1 MNKKSII
8 AAMLVASAWRCMF
21 SMDFET
27 RFEGIYWLREYYNE
41 AIQKRDRVVIE
52 RYVPSFINKPWIDYD
67 YHDAEV
73 YWYEDMDVRSDSCY
87 YGYSDWSK
95 GYFVHFMGISL
106 LVKSCDEIESDV
118 YEIVFDGK
126 EKILE
131 EQYNDCLEYGCDWSA
146 LKDSIF
152 DTFYFQFDGDYL
164 YIYFADRNTLFATY
178 CAYDEHEYGCLKEA
192 VATNMFNMSDY
203 TFPRHADGSCDYDEN
218 AWKSEKKSGIG
229 TALRTGKATT
239 TKENLCVYSDKK
251 KTSPVLKTL
260 AAGTSVEILGI
271 GGEETIDGIISNWV
285 HVRLWHES
293 VDSNGIKIKWAMGG
307 WCFGGVV
314 SDMEEVSESTNA
326 PTTKRAEPS
335 EDAAIPKPAPAVG
348 KTATVT
354 ENLRLRTD
362 DKTTAEVVTTLAAGT
377 RVKVE
382 AIGKEETIDGITS
395 NWVQVSV
402 LDGAKDK
409 DGNAIEAGTV
419 GWLFGGY
426 LSEVEEAAENER
438 ANEESSSAKESS
450 SLPIMPIVVGGA
462 LLVGLLTV
470 VILAVKKRKN
480 SKE

>member
-1 MNKKSII
+1 MNKKSIL
-8 AAMLVASAWRCMF
+8 AVMLVASAWCCMF

-41 AIQKRDRVVIE
+41 AIQKRDRGVIE

-87 YGYSDWSK
+87 YGYSDWSE
-95 GYFVHFMGISL
+95 GYFVHFMDVNL
-106 LVKSCDEIESDV
+106 LVKSCYEIENDV
-118 YEIVFDGK
+118 YEIVLDGK
-126 EKILE
+126 EKISE

-146 LKDSIF
+146 LKDSVF

-164 YIYFADRNTLFATY
+164 YIYLADRKTLFATY

-203 TFPRHADGSCDYDEN
+203 TFPRHADGSCDYDES
-218 AWKSEKKSGIG
+218 AWKSEKKSVIG
-229 TALRTGKATT
+229 TSFRTGKATT
-239 TKENLCVYSDKK
+239 TRENLCVYSDKK
-251 KTSPVLKTL
+251 KTSPVLETL
-260 AAGTSVEILGI
+260 AAGTPVEILGV

-285 HVRLWHES
+285 HVRLRPGI

-314 SDMEEVSESTNA
+314 SDMERMAELANA
-326 PTTKRAEPS
+326 PATEHAKSAETAVS
-335 EDAAIPKPAPAVG
+335 KSAPAVG

-377 RVKVE
+377 RVKVFAPGRE
-382 AIGKEETIDGITS
+382 DTIDGIAS
-395 NWVQVSV
+395 NWAQVEVQ
-402 LDGAKDK
+402 DGAKDK
-409 DGNAIEAGTV
+409 DGNAIDAGTI

-426 LSEVEEAAENER
+426 LSEAESVESEM
-438 ANEESSSAKESS
+438 ANEETSTAKEPSA
-450 SLPIMPIVVGGA
+450 LPIVPVAAGGA
-462 LLVGLLTV
+462 V
-470 VILAVKKRKN
+470 LAVLLAVVLLAVAKKRKDE
-480 SKE
+480 KK

>member
-1 MNKKSII
+1 MNKKSIL
-8 AAMLVASAWRCMF
+8 AVMLVASAWCCMF

-27 RFEGIYWLREYYNE
+27 RFEGVHWLREYYNE
-41 AIQKRDRVVIE
+41 AIQKRNRVVIE
-52 RYVPSFINKPWIDYD
+52 SHVPSFINKPWIDYD

-87 YGYSDWSK
+87 YRYSDWSK
-95 GYFVHFMGISL
+95 RYFVHFMNISL

-260 AAGTSVEILGI
+260 AARTPVEILGV

-285 HVRLWHES
+285 HVRLWHEI

-314 SDMEEVSESTNA
+314 SDMEEVSESANA
-326 PTTKRAEPS
+326 PATEHAKSAETAVS
-335 EDAAIPKPAPAVG
+335 KSAPAVG
-348 KTATVT
+348 KTALVI
-354 ENLRLRTD
+354 ENLRMRSD
-362 DKTTAEVVTTLAAGT
+362 YNTTAEVVTTLATGT
-377 RVKVE
+377 RVKILAPGRE
-382 AIGKEETIDGITS
+382 DTIDGITS
-395 NWVQVSV
+395 NWVQVEV
-402 LDGAKDK
+402 QDGAKDK
-409 DGNAIEAGTV
+409 DGNAIEAGTI
-419 GWLFGGY
+419 GWFFGGY
-426 LSEVEEAAENER
+426 LSEAESAESDSPNEEA
-438 ANEESSSAKESS
+438 STAKEPSA
-450 SLPIMPIVVGGA
+450 LPIVPIAASVVA
-462 LLVGLLTV
+462 LAVLLAV
-470 VILAVKKRKN
+470 VIFAVKKRKN
-480 SKE
+480 

>member
-1 MNKKSII
+1 M
-8 AAMLVASAWRCMF
+8 
-21 SMDFET
+21 
-27 RFEGIYWLREYYNE
+27 
-41 AIQKRDRVVIE
+41 
-52 RYVPSFINKPWIDYD
+52 
-67 YHDAEV
+67 
-73 YWYEDMDVRSDSCY
+73 
-87 YGYSDWSK
+87 
-95 GYFVHFMGISL
+95 
-106 LVKSCDEIESDV
+106 
-118 YEIVFDGK
+118 
-126 EKILE
+126 
-131 EQYNDCLEYGCDWSA
+131 
-146 LKDSIF
+146 
-152 DTFYFQFDGDYL
+152 
-164 YIYFADRNTLFATY
+164 FATY

-203 TFPRHADGSCDYDEN
+203 IFPRHADGSCDYDEN

-260 AAGTSVEILGI
+260 AAGTPVEILGI

-335 EDAAIPKPAPAVG
+335 EDAALPKPAPAVG

-402 LDGAKDK
+402 FDGAKDK
-409 DGNAIEAGTV
+409 DGNAIEAGTK

-426 LSEVEEAAENER
+426 LSETEEAAESER
-438 ANEESSSAKESS
+438 ANGESSTAKEFFF
-450 SLPIMPIVVGGA
+450 LPIVLIVVGGA
-462 LLVGLLTV
+462 VLVVLFVAIL
-470 VILAVKKRKN
+470 LAVKIKKGE
-480 SKE
+480 KK